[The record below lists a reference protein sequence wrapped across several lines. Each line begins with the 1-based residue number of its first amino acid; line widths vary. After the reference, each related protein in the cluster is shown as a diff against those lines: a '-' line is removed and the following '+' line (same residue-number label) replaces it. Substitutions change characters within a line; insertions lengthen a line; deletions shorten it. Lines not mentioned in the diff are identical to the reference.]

1 MLLFLF
7 IFIFLKF
14 FYTLRVPKFQCFLS
28 NSGDLQILCLADFA
42 SFGGRE
48 TILHSPFY
56 SKIAGT
62 LEHWNSTMLSA
73 CYYYVFA
80 VPVPVPVNRKTWSEL
95 EQCRISCVRETL
107 NSVFP
112 ILYQTQKRKARLAR
126 AQKNNWSQLCGRK
139 KTPDLSVWGSVL
151 LGSKPSLNT
160 SLG

>member
-1 MLLFLF
+1 MYLF

-28 NSGDLQILCLADFA
+28 NSGDLQIFTLTGFA
-42 SFGGRE
+42 PFGEEKRFC
-48 TILHSPFY
+48 SPPFY

-139 KTPDLSVWGSVL
+139 KTPDLSVWGLVL
-151 LGSKPSLNT
+151 LGSKPSLNA